1 MFATSIHTE
10 RNGEVCDG
18 PTVRPAGWDPEGPLS
33 ERTPLLPDQPRP
45 RQAPPKPATTP
56 SKARRRI
63 FVLICISIVAA
74 DFGALLSY
82 APQLEIL
89 EELAVRLICWWHAI
103 LPTRAIWLAPLF
115 QTMGGG
121 PQVATS
127 MAYAIVT
134 DLFPASDRANIFFI
148 IGAAII
154 IGEILA
160 GPLSALMILWT
171 PWLPMSLGLL
181 LQVGAFMAAASI
193 LETMPGQ
200 TTTRVLVDEHG
211 RKMAV
216 SALKSLES
224 TDRSWRHVRWWK
236 KQWESL
242 RHGSLMRIDVL
253 CVLGSFLMAS
263 VGRQALQ
270 LIVQY
275 ASKRFS
281 WSIAGASLVINFKAL
296 VNLVALALLLPWL
309 SSVLSRRMPAA
320 TMVLSAGQKWF
331 EFPYEIF
338 GQFFPYVLLS
348 SMLPDWFSHTYL
360 DWKIV

>member
-1 MFATSIHTE
+1 VQGDLVLLT
-10 RNGEVCDG
+10 
-18 PTVRPAGWDPEGPLS
+18 GWKDTFDQIPGIALA
-33 ERTPLLPDQPRP
+33 LPYGY
-45 RQAPPKPATTP
+45 
-56 SKARRRI
+56 
-63 FVLICISIVAA
+63 AA
-74 DFGALLSY
+74 DHIGRKPILLLSL
-82 APQLEIL
+82 AGLIL

-121 PQVATS
+121 P
-127 MAYAIVT
+127 
-134 DLFPASDRANIFFI
+134 
-148 IGAAII
+148 
-154 IGEILA
+154 
-160 GPLSALMILWT
+160 
-171 PWLPMSLGLL
+171 
-181 LQVGAFMAAASI
+181 QVGAFMAAASI

-320 TMVLSAGQKWF
+320 TMVLSAGQKRF